1 MSLADLSADILA
13 SVSLL
18 APIMISFPD
27 LNMRMVLFGSV
38 FLIMT
43 AGKRLGLYLEL
54 SDFWAMENK
63 SSYAAF
69 SLARDTTFWTS
80 GGVPLIFQY
89 LLSRRNPYITNR
101 SFGLLWVC
109 PINNFQTPLLKSIS
123 TPLFTEINV
132 GSSWLIAHLYGYP
145 DDKWLNDY
153 DWSPVMN

>member
-54 SDFWAMENK
+54 SDF
-63 SSYAAF
+63 
-69 SLARDTTFWTS
+69 
-80 GGVPLIFQY
+80 
-89 LLSRRNPYITNR
+89 
-101 SFGLLWVC
+101 
-109 PINNFQTPLLKSIS
+109 
-123 TPLFTEINV
+123 
-132 GSSWLIAHLYGYP
+132 
-145 DDKWLNDY
+145 
-153 DWSPVMN
+153 